1 MLAGLDGSLQFVLMN
16 FRLAEDSAH
25 RALRHAPSI
34 DDAEAHFAQDGREFR
49 PPTATAARAEADGT
63 VREHG
68 TVVRNAPIRSN
79 ERLAGVGD
87 EAYLWRG
94 YTNNQRGV
102 VKFRSG
108 RFVGEVNAPSVEE
121 AKLLA
126 VRLVELTK

>member
-1 MLAGLDGSLQFVLMN
+1 MRNEEGRVSIPQQIERAMLAGLDGSLQFVLMN

-87 EAYLWRG
+87 EAYLWVA
-94 YTNNQRGV
+94 TATISAASST
-102 VKFRSG
+102 F
-108 RFVGEVNAPSVEE
+108 A
-121 AKLLA
+121 A
-126 VRLVELTK
+126 VASLER